1 MHTYVLRPS
10 LNTFPPGLAREGCS
24 FLADDRRVP
33 EEEWEKNSTELSGSY
48 RAAIMGALYPCGN
61 STSKLVQEL
70 AEAQHE
76 GQTEGREQEK
86 ERLKLK
92 KVRTI
97 KLYREGYIEEA
108 EFQGEMAAVELA
120 IRKLDVPEVGGVTYD
135 EVVEAGNT
143 SRAWPSCGMWPPP
156 KSGGKW

>member
-1 MHTYVLRPS
+1 M
-10 LNTFPPGLAREGCS
+10 
-24 FLADDRRVP
+24 
-33 EEEWEKNSTELSGSY
+33 
-48 RAAIMGALYPCGN
+48 
-61 STSKLVQEL
+61 QEL

-108 EFQGEMAAVELA
+108 EFQGEMAGIE
-120 IRKLDVPEVGGVTYD
+120 
-135 EVVEAGNT
+135 
-143 SRAWPSCGMWPPP
+143 PSVAPFLSP
-156 KSGGKW
+156 S

>member
-1 MHTYVLRPS
+1 
-10 LNTFPPGLAREGCS
+10 
-24 FLADDRRVP
+24 
-33 EEEWEKNSTELSGSY
+33 
-48 RAAIMGALYPCGN
+48 MGALYPCGN
-61 STSKLVQEL
+61 STSKLGQEL

-76 GQTEGREQEK
+76 GQTAGREQEK

-97 KLYREGYIEEA
+97 KLYREGDIEEA

-120 IRKLDVPEVGGVTYD
+120 IRKLDIPEVGGVTYD

-143 SRAWPSCGMWPPP
+143 SRAWPLCGTSPPP